1 MSSTTTKLII
11 ANLGLG
17 KIGARRI
24 TTFGAT
30 TTEEGRLINNCYAP
44 LLDELL
50 EENIWSFAQKRV
62 ALVDMTEPEDYSD
75 WVTGTVYTYDAL
87 AVQVVYDPTLA
98 KYYKLKVT
106 HTASALFA
114 TDLALNYWELR
125 TDWATSTVYA
135 VGANVYNS
143 GISYVCLVHHTSGT
157 FATDLTAT
165 SPKWI
170 ATETLAMTE
179 DNVSVIYY
187 KPSDWVK
194 GPNIQSSTNA
204 IVRIE
209 GARILSDTAGLK
221 IGYTYHNDDPTTY
234 QSKFITAFASRIA
247 AELCFSIAN
256 ATAKAKDVRDVYE
269 NVDLPRAIAA
279 DSQQGTPIGMQ
290 QDSWELARMGGGII
304 ARPGDSTWHPVD

>member
-11 ANLGLG
+11 ANLALG

-24 TTFGAT
+24 TTFGET
-30 TTEEGRLINNCYAP
+30 TTEEGLLINNCYAP

-50 EENIWSFAQKRV
+50 EEHLWSFAQKRV
-62 ALVDMTEPEDYSD
+62 ALVDMTEPEDYDD

-87 AVQVVYDPTLA
+87 AVQVVYDPTLVR
-98 KYYKLKVT
+98 YYKLKVT

-135 VGANVYNS
+135 IGDNVYNS

-170 ATETLAMTE
+170 ATEALAMTE

-187 KPSDWVK
+187 KPTDWVK
-194 GPNIQSSTNA
+194 GPNLQSSTNA
-204 IVRIE
+204 IVRLE
-209 GARILSDTAGLK
+209 GARILSDTGGLK
-221 IGYTYHNDDPTTY
+221 IGYTYRNDDPTTY
-234 QSKFITAFASRIA
+234 QSKFITALASRIA

-269 NVDLPRAIAA
+269 SVDLPRAIAA
-279 DSQQGTPIGMQ
+279 DSQQGTPLGFQ
-290 QDSWELARMGGGII
+290 CDEWFLARLQGTEGI
-304 ARPGDSTWHPVD
+304 ATTGETWHPI